1 MVSRHVYR
9 CREDSGED
17 SLELLEYGRPG
28 DGWGE
33 DGSRAGYAGRGH
45 TPPSQVIE
53 WKLMLFASQA
63 AYCRDEGQE
72 SVP

>member
-33 DGSRAGYAGRGH
+33 DGSRAGYSRGRH
-45 TPPSQVIE
+45 IPPPKS
-53 WKLMLFASQA
+53 L
-63 AYCRDEGQE
+63 D
-72 SVP
+72 

>member
-33 DGSRAGYAGRGH
+33 DGSRAGYSRGRH
-45 TPPSQVIE
+45 SPPSQVIGL
-53 WKLMLFASQA
+53 KLMLFASQA
-63 AYCRDEGQE
+63 TYCREEGQE

>member
-1 MVSRHVYR
+1 MCIAAGRT
-9 CREDSGED
+9 RERTLRSCESTADQVTAG
-17 SLELLEYGRPG
+17 
-28 DGWGE
+28 GE

-63 AYCRDEGQE
+63 TYCREEGQE